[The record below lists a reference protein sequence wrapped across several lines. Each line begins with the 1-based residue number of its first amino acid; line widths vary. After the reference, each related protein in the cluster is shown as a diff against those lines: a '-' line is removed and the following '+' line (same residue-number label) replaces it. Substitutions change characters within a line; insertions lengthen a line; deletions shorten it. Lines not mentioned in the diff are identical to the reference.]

1 MQYSCKTC
9 NKSALPVYVGFI
21 LASNLFCPFSLA
33 RIVEVLKL
41 LFYFHFVFCIP
52 CFIWRLTLLN
62 FNGDC
67 VWPVGL
73 GQVHVSRD
81 TSNIIII
88 NNNNNNMNINTILNL
103 TLNNYDGD
111 CGSVWLMSWTR
122 VVAGRAQTNLKFKK
136 LKLKF
141 RPT

>member
-1 MQYSCKTC
+1 MQYLCKTC
-9 NKSALPVYVGFI
+9 NKSAPPVYVGFI
-21 LASNLFCPFSLA
+21 LASRVRN
-33 RIVEVLKL
+33 VEVLKFFFITL
-41 LFYFHFVFCIP
+41 YSVCTL
-52 CFIWRLTLLN
+52 FIWRLALLN
-62 FNGDC
+62 SNGDC

-88 NNNNNNMNINTILNL
+88 NNNNNNMNITTILNL

-122 VVAGRAQTNLKFKK
+122 VVAGRAETNLKFKK
-136 LKLKF
+136 LKLIY